1 MSTPQ
6 RKIINKLPKQRK
18 CLLKSCKDKFTPL
31 RNGQTVCSAECGYKY
46 AQEQKEKSW
55 KKRKSEM
62 NNELKT
68 HSDWS
73 KELQIEI
80 NTIVRLIDRGAPCVS
95 SLRQGSEQ
103 IHAGHRW
110 SVGAFPSIRFHLN
123 NNHAQTAEQN
133 NYQSGNPDGYDHG
146 LSCMYG
152 DEYLQMVH
160 ELPKKYPVLKP
171 TIPEL
176 IEYKA
181 RAKKIVK
188 ELKTIDLI
196 YPPEVR
202 ILLRLK
208 YNDRLAIYK

>member
-18 CLLKSCKDKFTPL
+18 CLLKSCRDKFTPL

-55 KKRKSEM
+55 KKQKSETKDKM
-62 NNELKT
+62 KT
-68 HSDWS
+68 HSDWCN
-73 KELQIEI
+73 ELQPRI
-80 NTIVRLIDRGAPCVS
+80 NLIARLIDKDQPCIS
-95 SLRQGSEQ
+95 SLRMEGKM
-103 IHAGHRW
+103 AGGHRF
-110 SVGAFPSIRFHLN
+110 SVGAHPSLRFNLLNIHQQSFKDNSHL
-123 NNHAQTAEQN
+123 
-133 NYQSGNPDGYDHG
+133 SGNPDGYDHG
-146 LSCMYG
+146 LSCVYS
-152 DEYLQMVH
+152 DTYLEMVH
-160 ELPKKYPVLKP
+160 ELPKKYPLLKL

-176 IEYKA
+176 IAANSK
-181 RAKKIVK
+181 AKKIVN
-188 ELKTIDLI
+188 ELKKLDMV